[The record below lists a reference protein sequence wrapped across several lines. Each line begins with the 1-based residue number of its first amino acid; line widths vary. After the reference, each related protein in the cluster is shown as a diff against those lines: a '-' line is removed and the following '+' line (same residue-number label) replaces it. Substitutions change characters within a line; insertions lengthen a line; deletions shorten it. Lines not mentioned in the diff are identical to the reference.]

1 MTGGFERIRQNR
13 EPLASEVVRQLI
25 DGVLANR
32 IRAGERLPSERK
44 LSEMLG
50 VGRSVVRE
58 ALKSLTVL
66 GLVEVRQGDGT
77 YLRGPETGFL
87 AKAIE
92 WGLLLG
98 THEAA
103 DLVEARCHLEEVL
116 TSLAGERRS
125 DADLED
131 LRRLMAEMEASTH
144 DTERFVAADLAFHA
158 KVAEASGNSTLQRVM
173 LSIASLLGVWIGRV
187 MQEETNITPACEE
200 HRRVLVAIEAGDPVA
215 ARAAAA
221 AHMQRARSRLERSLG
236 DSLSPTLLR
245 LSPRSSLPMSL
256 GIREYLPDASRR

>member
-1 MTGGFERIRQNR
+1 MTGGFERIQLNR

-32 IRAGERLPSERK
+32 IGAGERLPSERK

-77 YLRGPETGFL
+77 YLRGAEAGFL
-87 AKAIE
+87 TRAIE

-98 THEAA
+98 AHEAG
-103 DLVEARCHLEEVL
+103 DLVEARCHLEEVI
-116 TSLAGERRS
+116 SALAGERRS

-131 LRRLMAEMEASTH
+131 LHRLMAEMEAAKH
-144 DTERFVAADLAFHA
+144 DTERFVAADMAFHA
-158 KVAEASGNSTLQRVM
+158 KVAEASGNSTLQRIM
-173 LSIASLLGVWIGRV
+173 ASIASLLRVWIGRV
-187 MQEETNITPACEE
+187 MQQETNFTPTCDE
-200 HRRVLVAIEAGDPVA
+200 HRRVLAALEAGDPVA
-215 ARAAAA
+215 AREAAA
-221 AHMQRARSRLERSLG
+221 AHMHRARSRLERSL
-236 DSLSPTLLR
+236 
-245 LSPRSSLPMSL
+245 
-256 GIREYLPDASRR
+256 REPAASAESVVGVAGPVW

>member
-1 MTGGFERIRQNR
+1 MTGGFERIQLNR

-32 IRAGERLPSERK
+32 IGAGERLPSERK

-77 YLRGPETGFL
+77 YLRGAEAGFL
-87 AKAIE
+87 TRAIE

-98 THEAA
+98 AHEAG
-103 DLVEARCHLEEVL
+103 DLVEARCHLEEVI
-116 TSLAGERRS
+116 TALAGERRS

-131 LRRLMAEMEASTH
+131 LHRLMAEMEAAKH
-144 DTERFVAADLAFHA
+144 DTERFVAADMAFHA
-158 KVAEASGNSTLQRVM
+158 KVAEASGNSTLQRIM
-173 LSIASLLGVWIGRV
+173 ASIASLLRVWIGRV
-187 MQEETNITPACEE
+187 MQQETNFTPTCDE
-200 HRRVLVAIEAGDPVA
+200 HRRVLAALEAGDPVA
-215 ARAAAA
+215 AREAAA
-221 AHMQRARSRLERSLG
+221 AHMHRARSRLERSL
-236 DSLSPTLLR
+236 
-245 LSPRSSLPMSL
+245 
-256 GIREYLPDASRR
+256 REPAASAESVVGVAGPVW

>member
-1 MTGGFERIRQNR
+1 MTGGFERIQLNR

-32 IRAGERLPSERK
+32 IGAGERLPSERK

-77 YLRGPETGFL
+77 YLRGAEAGFL
-87 AKAIE
+87 TRAIE

-98 THEAA
+98 AHEAG
-103 DLVEARCHLEEVL
+103 DLVEARCHLEEVI
-116 TSLAGERRS
+116 SALAGERRS

-131 LRRLMAEMEASTH
+131 LHRLMAEMEAAKH
-144 DTERFVAADLAFHA
+144 DTERFVAADMAFHA
-158 KVAEASGNSTLQRVM
+158 KVAEASGNSTLQRIM
-173 LSIASLLGVWIGRV
+173 ASIASLLRVWIGRV
-187 MQEETNITPACEE
+187 MQQETNFTPTCDE
-200 HRRVLVAIEAGDPVA
+200 HRRVLAALEAGDPVA
-215 ARAAAA
+215 AREAAA
-221 AHMQRARSRLERSLG
+221 AHMHRARSRLERSL
-236 DSLSPTLLR
+236 
-245 LSPRSSLPMSL
+245 
-256 GIREYLPDASRR
+256 REPAAGAESVVGAAGPVW